1 LVNSPKGTFFLSSVD
16 TSNMSK
22 TADKVFEMLDVIVE
36 RIRKENVVQVVIDN
50 AANYK
55 ATWQLLMEKW
65 KSLFWTQCVAR
76 CIDLILEDFEKK
88 LEVHQVTIAK
98 GRRITSYIYL
108 RTILIYMLRHFTKGR
123 DLIRHAATQF
133 ATAYLTLGC
142 LNDHKI
148 QLMTMFTSK
157 QWSSCRFARIE
168 EGKQI
173 QNCVLD
179 NSF

>member
-1 LVNSPKGTFFLSSVD
+1 
-16 TSNMSK
+16 MSK
-22 TADKVFEMLDVIVE
+22 TTDKVFEMLDVIVE
-36 RIRKENVVQVVIDN
+36 RIMEENIVKVVTDN

-55 ATWQLLMEKW
+55 ATGQLLMEKQ
-65 KSLFWTQCVAR
+65 KSLFWTPCDAP
-76 CIDLILEDFEKK
+76 CIGLILKDFEKK

-98 GRRITSYIYL
+98 GRRITSYVYS
-108 RTILIYMLRHFTKGR
+108 RTILISMLRHFTKGR
-123 DLIRHAATQF
+123 DLIRHAATRF

-142 LNDHKI
+142 LNDHKM

-179 NSF
+179 NMF